1 VVARAG
7 VSREAFDRVFESP
20 EDCILAAFCEGLKLL
35 SRAMLEATY
44 REERWLERLRAGLV
58 ALLGFLDDEPRWA
71 RLLILRA
78 PVDAKVALECQHRLH
93 DTLGALLREGRG
105 KQIASAELGSPVL
118 TGELVLGGVFSL
130 IRTRMLEGD
139 RGALVELAPAL
150 TAFIVASYLGL
161 PVAKVELS
169 ETSAADGEPPSP
181 SGELPILFTHR
192 TTLVLRAIAA
202 TPRSSNAAIA
212 RAAGLTDEGQMSKLL
227 KRLEHRGLI
236 EHVTPERGSRRLKA
250 WLITPTGRRVLL
262 SFGND
267 PDSPPPGQPDQR
279 ALEPA

>member
-1 VVARAG
+1 
-7 VSREAFDRVFESP
+7 
-20 EDCILAAFCEGLKLL
+20 
-35 SRAMLEATY
+35 M
-44 REERWLERLRAGLV
+44 
-58 ALLGFLDDEPRWA
+58 
-71 RLLILRA
+71 
-78 PVDAKVALECQHRLH
+78 ALECQHRLQ
-93 DTLGALLREGRG
+93 DVLGALLREGRG
-105 KQIASAELGSPVL
+105 KQIASAELGSPEL

-139 RGALVELAPAL
+139 PAALVELAPSL

-169 ETSAADGEPPSP
+169 ESSVAEGEAASP

-202 TPRSSNAAIA
+202 SPRSSNAAIA

-262 SFGND
+262 SFGSD
-267 PDSPPPGQPDQR
+267 PDAAPRRSPTTGLGAR
-279 ALEPA
+279 MIFEPAVCRARQAHASAERARRSVALRARARVANKRLPMRGPLAPAAVTSAHRFGGPLVFFGCAASTDRRPGPLRRSAASIV